1 MGAREIAAFLTYL
14 TVERKVSDSTQHQ
27 TFNALV
33 FLNKKV
39 LNIPLD
45 NFDFKHARIGKRL
58 PVVLSRDEAKDMRT
72 AMRYTHVLNR
82 NKFNVRNPLGI

>member
-1 MGAREIAAFLTYL
+1 MVAREIVAFLTYL

-33 FLNKKV
+33 FLHKKV

-58 PVVLSRDEAKDMRT
+58 PVC
-72 AMRYTHVLNR
+72 
-82 NKFNVRNPLGI
+82 